1 MGSNFK
7 GFSPDLMDFIVD
19 LSKNN
24 NREWFAENRERYDKF
39 YLEPSKQFV
48 EACYEAFSF
57 AGLPYI
63 ADPKKSLFRIYRDIR
78 FSPNKDP
85 YKSHLGVYLRY
96 APMYT
101 KYHDDSIGA
110 YFHIDPN
117 NCFLCCG
124 VYAAESKVM
133 KKIKAR
139 ISEDW
144 EELNQILDKKEVKDN
159 FDKLIDENML
169 KRGPAGVSLD
179 HPAIELLKYKHYCL
193 IKDISPSDAY
203 SNNLVDMM
211 VEKAVAATPM
221 VEYMFEAIDYDG

>member
-1 MGSNFK
+1 MGNFK
-7 GFSPDLMDFIVD
+7 GFSPDLMEFIVD

-24 NREWFAENRERYDKF
+24 NREWFAENKHRYEKY

-48 EACYEAFSF
+48 EACFDAFSM

-63 ADPKKSLFRIYRDIR
+63 VDTKKSLFRIYRDIR
-78 FSPNKDP
+78 FSANKAP
-85 YKSHLGVYLRY
+85 YKSHLGVYFRY

-110 YFHIDPN
+110 YFHIEQDA
-117 NCFLCCG
+117 CFLCCG

-139 ISEDW
+139 IAEDW
-144 EELNQILDKKEVKDN
+144 EELNQILGKKEVKDN
-159 FDKLIDENML
+159 FDKLIDENRL

-193 IKDISPSDAY
+193 IKDISHTDAY
-203 SNNLVDMM
+203 SGNLVDMM